1 MWHGPRGKTF
11 AATTNAAQE
20 SRVASSGRR
29 IGRRFKKFSDRL
41 ATRIKNKCDPDAC
54 PSNAVKLTV
63 ATISTPRNQAPA
75 RGPGQRWNKGVTAHR
90 AAFAR
95 FKPIAIAYARASST
109 E

>member
-1 MWHGPRGKTF
+1 MWDGPRGKTF
-11 AATTNAAQE
+11 AATTNPPQAN
-20 SRVASSGRR
+20 RVASAGGR
-29 IGRRFKKFSDRL
+29 IGRRSRKNSDRL

-54 PSNAVKLTV
+54 PSNTVKLTI

-95 FKPIAIAYARASST
+95 VKPLAPA
-109 E
+109 